1 MTALRRRLAV
11 LALGALGA
19 LAAGAAPAAAQCAPV
34 ARAPIFPAAPGL
46 FLASTEPEQK
56 PEGEAK
62 PGDAVPPGHV
72 RLTFLGHSSFLIAS
86 HQGVLAVTDYN
97 DGIGSPV
104 LPTIVTMNNAHI
116 THYTDRPD
124 PAIKHILRG
133 WKEGGM
139 AEHNVFERDVRVR
152 NVPTNVREWGG
163 EGTRIAGNSIFV
175 FEVAGMCIAHL
186 GHLHHIL
193 SPLHL
198 KELGQIDIVL
208 APIDG
213 IYTVGQR
220 RIAEVIGQLKPRLVI
235 PMHYWH
241 EESVTAFAAMIE
253 ERYKTKR
260 LDTRTV
266 TLTRPNLPDR
276 EFWILSG
283 H

>member
-1 MTALRRRLAV
+1 MVARFTRLALV
-11 LALGALGA
+11 ALGFAA
-19 LAAGAAPAAAQCAPV
+19 FAGAPNPAAAQCAPV
-34 ARAPIFPAAPGL
+34 ARAPLPYPAPAIT
-46 FLASTEPEQK
+46 LASTEPEQK
-56 PEGEAK
+56 PEA
-62 PGDAVPPGHV
+62 GDAVPPGHV
-72 RLTFLGHSSFLIAS
+72 RITFLGHASFMIRS
-86 HQGVLAVTDYN
+86 HQGVVAVTDYN
-97 DGIGSPV
+97 DGVGAPV

-133 WKEGGM
+133 WKDGGM

-152 NVPTNVREWGG
+152 NVPTNVRDWGSDG
-163 EGTRIAGNSIFV
+163 VRVAGNSIFV

-186 GHLHHIL
+186 GHLHHTL

-198 KELGQIDIVL
+198 KELGQIDVVM
-208 APIDG
+208 APVDG
-213 IYTVGQR
+213 VYTVGQR

-241 EESVTAFAAMIE
+241 LDALDAFLAMIE
-253 ERYKTKR
+253 DRYPSKR

-266 TLTRPNLPDR
+266 TLSRVGLPDR
-276 EFWILSG
+276 AAWVLQG